1 MFKCLFLASSAVAL
15 FTAADATALYGEATE
30 LRVGSSDVALTQ
42 QQMLDAVNWNVEG
55 VEEIIISNTYLGT
68 SKLGM
73 YYYTVEGSFEGTT
86 KRVTNTIEVFDN
98 TVPEVAAKA
107 IRIGNNQKL
116 STSDLLAAVT
126 ANDNS
131 NDILTYT
138 IISNEYDGQTI
149 PGVYTYIVE
158 VADSSDNKSQIKNY
172 VYISDS
178 VAPTINGPTKITST
192 YELSDKEIIS
202 LFQIEDDISDDLE
215 ISVEHGDKTVLKAK
229 DEEGNESKKEIN
241 LNIIKEDFKVIYVAN
256 KCLVSNADKLTMDNL
271 KCVANYL
278 LDLEGQ
284 TITSISTDY
293 FDSTEVVGEYVV
305 NVNISGVA
313 YSFNLEVYEKIEEE
327 KEDSSNWFIRFM
339 KWIYNHIIAPI
350 GRFFKR
356 IFS

>member
-1 MFKCLFLASSAVAL
+1 MIKYLSLVLSAVVISA
-15 FTAADATALYGEATE
+15 AADATALYGEATE
-30 LRVGSSDVALTQ
+30 LCVGSSDVALTE
-42 QQMLDAVNWNVEG
+42 QQMLDAVEWNTHG
-55 VEEIIISNTYLGT
+55 VEEKIISNTYLGT
-68 SKLGM
+68 SKLGI
-73 YYYTVEGSFEGTT
+73 YYYTVEGTLEGTT
-86 KRVTNTIEVFDN
+86 KRVTNTIKVYDN
-98 TVPEVAAKA
+98 TAPSGVAKT
-107 IRIGNNQKL
+107 IKIGNNQKL
-116 STSDLLAAVT
+116 STTDLLAAVT
-126 ANDNS
+126 ATDNS

-149 PGVYTYIVE
+149 PGVYTYVVE

-202 LFQIEDDISDDLE
+202 LFQIEDDVSDDLE
-215 ISVEHGDKTVLKAK
+215 ISVERGDKTVLKAK

-241 LNIIKEDFKVIYVAN
+241 LNVIKEDFKVIYVAN

-284 TITSISTDY
+284 TITSISSDY
-293 FDSTEVVGEYVV
+293 FDSPEDVGEYVV

-356 IFS
+356 MFS